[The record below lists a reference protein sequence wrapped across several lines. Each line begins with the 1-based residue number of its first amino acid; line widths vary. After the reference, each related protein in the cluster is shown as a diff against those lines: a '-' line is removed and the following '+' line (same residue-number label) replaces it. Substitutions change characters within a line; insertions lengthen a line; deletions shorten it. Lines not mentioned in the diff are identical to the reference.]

1 MDISDLLNH
10 SPRRAPEPFAP
21 NTVAVHA
28 PAIPT
33 STPAALPTAEQQQ
46 ITSSGARKYI
56 CPTCHKAFLQSSH
69 MKRHWRTHTGEKPFH
84 CEHVGCGKAFSQ
96 RSGLRAH
103 LCTHTGEKPFHCEI
117 SGCEK
122 TFLWPGRLY
131 AHMHTHKGE
140 KPFHCDSF
148 G

>member
-69 MKRHWRTHTGEKPFH
+69 MKRHWRTHTGERPFHCGSCGKAFSLSYNLRIHQYTHTGEKPFH

-96 RSGLRAH
+96 RSGL
-103 LCTHTGEKPFHCEI
+103 
-117 SGCEK
+117 
-122 TFLWPGRLY
+122 Y